1 MTNPNNT
8 LPQNI
13 QDLITSLSTQQA
25 MPLGKINEIPFVAIR
40 LEASKEELIRDE
52 TIISELKPSIF
63 NVDYQGETIA
73 LCFVQF
79 RLNRS
84 KETVYTVQYDLKNE
98 KQFSDV
104 WALLEMQRYGL
115 LIATEQVHD
124 FQQFDANFEADFHPR
139 DILAGARG
147 SATDYDT
154 ALFDEVAFAL
164 RSQTRSEHELWDLL
178 NEMTPFDQQ
187 WYGRLKLGRQ

>member
-13 QDLITSLSTQQA
+13 QDLVSALSTQQA
-25 MPLGKINEIPFVAIR
+25 MPLGKINEIPFLAIR
-40 LEASKEELIRDE
+40 LEASKERSIRDND
-52 TIISELKPSIF
+52 IICELRPSIF
-63 NVDYQGETIA
+63 NVDYQDETIA
-73 LCFVQF
+73 LCFIQL

-84 KETVYTVQYDLKNE
+84 KEMVYTVQYDLKNK

-104 WALLEMQRYGL
+104 WAFLEMQKYGL
-115 LIATEQVHD
+115 LIATKQVHD

-147 SATDYDT
+147 SATDYDP

-164 RSQTRSEHELWDLL
+164 RSQTKSEHELWDLL

-187 WYGRLKLGRQ
+187 WYARLKLDRE

>member
-1 MTNPNNT
+1 MTNANST

-13 QDLITSLSTQQA
+13 QDLITALSTQQA
-25 MPLGKINEIPFVAIR
+25 IPLGKINEIPFLALR
-40 LEASKEELIRDE
+40 LKASKEDLIRDNG
-52 TIISELKPSIF
+52 IICELKPSIF

-73 LCFVQF
+73 LCFMQL

-84 KETVYTVQYDLKNE
+84 KEMIYTVQYDLKNE

-139 DILAGARG
+139 DILAGARS
-147 SATDYDT
+147 SATDYDP
-154 ALFDEVAFAL
+154 ARYEEVAFAL
-164 RSQTRSEHELWDLL
+164 RSQTKKEDEFWELLD
-178 NEMTPFDQQ
+178 EMTPFDQH
-187 WYGRLKLGRQ
+187 WYARLKLERE